1 MLEEAVAEAR
11 AGGSDDDFEDTGW
24 SPVINLGAAVMIPEK
39 YVKDLTQRM
48 ALYRRLAD
56 LDTRED
62 VDAFCAELI
71 DRFGPLPS
79 EVKQLAAIMI
89 IKGHSK
95 RANIEKLEAGPK
107 GVVITFRDN
116 KFPNPAGLVEFISKT
131 GKTAKVRPD
140 HKLVYHTRMDKIGI
154 RLKTVASLAK
164 KLASLA

>member
-1 MLEEAVAEAR
+1 MMTLPR
-11 AGGSDDDFEDTGW
+11 TDW
-24 SPVINLGAAVMIPEK
+24 SPQINLGATVMIPEK
-39 YVKDLTQRM
+39 YVPDLTQRM

-95 RANIEKLEAGPK
+95 RAGIEKLEAGAK
-107 GVVITFRDN
+107 GLVLSFRDD
-116 KFPNPAGLVEFISKT
+116 KFANPAGLVDFISST
-131 GKTAKVRPD
+131 GQTAKLRPD
-140 HKLVYHTRMDKIGI
+140 HKLVYYARMDKIST
-154 RLKTVASLAK
+154 RLKSVASITR
-164 KLASLA
+164 KLATISTA